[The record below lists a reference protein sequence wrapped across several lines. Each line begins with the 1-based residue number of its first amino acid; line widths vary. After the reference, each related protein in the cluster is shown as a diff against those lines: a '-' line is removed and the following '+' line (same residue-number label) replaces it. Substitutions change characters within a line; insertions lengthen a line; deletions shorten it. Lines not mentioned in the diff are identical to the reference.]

1 MMSRTVKIA
10 LLAIVATLA
19 VVAML
24 VAAGVSLSGLK
35 VRKPGSLE
43 NRVVVAI
50 KHKVIDGKSLKNPT
64 SDIPD
69 VIKSG
74 GEHFQHRCQTCHGF
88 DGHATGVPFES
99 QVYPP
104 IPDLGSADVQ
114 GYSDGQLKSIIENGI
129 SLSGMPAWHGIID
142 DNTMWKIVRYIRH
155 LPPKGSLGAPDVYLE
170 AAEVPQTAGEDS
182 KPRYRFSEK
191 DRQGSQ

>member
-1 MMSRTVKIA
+1 MRTAKIA
-10 LLAIVATLA
+10 LLASVATLA
-19 VVAML
+19 TVAIIVVAY
-24 VAAGVSLSGLK
+24 VSISGLK
-35 VRKPGSLE
+35 VRKVGSLE

-50 KHKVIDGKSLKNPT
+50 KHKIIDGKSLKNPT
-64 SDIPD
+64 PDIPD

-114 GYSDGQLKSIIENGI
+114 GYSDGQLKSIIENGL
-129 SLSGMPAWHGIID
+129 SLSGMPAWHGIVD
-142 DNTMWKIVRYIRH
+142 DNTMWKIVRYLRH
-155 LPPKGSLGAPDVYLE
+155 LPAKGSLGAPDVYLE
-170 AAEVPQTAGEDS
+170 AAEVPQTAGKDS
-182 KPRYRFSEK
+182 KPAYRFTEK
-191 DRQGSQ
+191 DRQGAQ

>member
-43 NRVVVAI
+43 SKVVVAI

-170 AAEVPQTAGEDS
+170 AAEVPQTAGENS

>member
-1 MMSRTVKIA
+1 MMRTAKIA
-10 LLAIVATLA
+10 LLASVATLA
-19 VVAML
+19 TLAIIVVAC
-24 VAAGVSLSGLK
+24 VSLSGLK
-35 VRKPGSLE
+35 VRKARSLE

-50 KHKVIDGKSLKNPT
+50 KHKIIDGKSLKNPT
-64 SDIPD
+64 PDMPD

-88 DGHATGVPFES
+88 DGHSTGVPFES

-170 AAEVPQTAGEDS
+170 AAEVPQTAGKGS
-182 KPRYRFSEK
+182 KPTYRFSEK